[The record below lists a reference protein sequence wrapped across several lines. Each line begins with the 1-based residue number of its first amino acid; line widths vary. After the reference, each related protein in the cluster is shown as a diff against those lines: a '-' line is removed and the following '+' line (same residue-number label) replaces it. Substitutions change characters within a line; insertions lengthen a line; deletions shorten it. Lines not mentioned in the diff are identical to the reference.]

1 MRVIRAADVD
11 WEEQWDDELVAL
23 GSNVGQ
29 SISSTNSRSQLER
42 QRRMLVSFTCLL
54 VICMPI
60 FQHFYPQ
67 INAYVLSAAMAF
79 TIGTNLT
86 IFIISTQ
93 IEDKADEMER
103 KMESL
108 LDELDRA
115 ATGLDTFQKELSG
128 VNIPAIVET
137 VERAREEMEPSLARL
152 QDVSWENISSFMD
165 NALSFWETVDK
176 ERLDKVIKPFLT
188 DGEEYRFVSAPL
200 RTFDEF
206 EEEDDFLPQLQDDFM
221 PDL

>member
-1 MRVIRAADVD
+1 
-11 WEEQWDDELVAL
+11 
-23 GSNVGQ
+23 
-29 SISSTNSRSQLER
+29 
-42 QRRMLVSFTCLL
+42 
-54 VICMPI
+54 MPI

-93 IEDKADEMER
+93 IEDKADQMER